1 MTPDAHSGNFLN
13 TRNLRSVVP
22 SHESGTKRPAVKVFV
37 ATTVLLSFISFW
49 RAAAIVL
56 SDLGSS
62 AYYVGGDAE
71 KVIGKS
77 APWFILAVMLFA
89 NCVRALYIES
99 TSMFV
104 RGGVYRVVRRAM
116 GGTLAKFSV
125 SALLFDYVLTGPLSS
140 VVAGQYLAGFIHDVA
155 DYLHHPL
162 RHFPD
167 NAFAAVFG
175 IGVAAYFWLKNI
187 QGIHE
192 SSSKALQ
199 IMAVTTVMVVI
210 LIVWCT
216 VTLFHAPVQ
225 LPPSPLAHGIHLD
238 HESLGW
244 LYGLRNSWLSHL
256 TLFIL
261 LVGFGH
267 SVLAM
272 SGEETLAQVNREI
285 AHPKLRN
292 LKKAAVV
299 IGIYALLFTAL
310 TSFFAVMI
318 IPDGERHLFFGNL
331 IGGIAMNLWGPL
343 WARLIFHG
351 FVVLVG
357 VLILSGA
364 HNTSIVGANGV
375 LNRVA
380 EDGVLTEAFQKP
392 HPRYGTS
399 YRIINL
405 VVGMQLLTIVL
416 TGGNVFTLAGLYAF
430 GVIWSFALMA
440 LAVLVLRYT
449 EPAKREWKVPLN
461 IPLGKGR
468 ELPLGVILIAT
479 VLFLTALVNL
489 FTKYEATIGGV
500 SFSIVFF
507 ALFTYSERRVAK
519 ERAGRQEGLD
529 QFRVYGNEEPATDTL
544 GVRPG
549 NILVA
554 IRDPK
559 NLYYLREILR
569 RTDTTQQDVVVMT
582 ARLYVRELSF
592 GDTSFE
598 AREVFDSYE
607 QELFTAAV
615 AAAEK
620 EGKPISLVV
629 VPATDVFDSIVVT
642 AQRLESSRIVCG
654 ASNKLSPD
662 DQARLTGN
670 AWERLPEP
678 KPRVVMEV
686 RLPNGMVREYYLGP
700 HLPRLRKQDLDLLHH
715 LWLEITSD
723 PKFAGAHHYH
733 VIAVALEQ
741 LERELNSD
749 KRDEI
754 LNLLWDELQK
764 RHHDET

>member
-1 MTPDAHSGNFLN
+1 MSSTANN
-13 TRNLRSVVP
+13 QR
-22 SHESGTKRPAVKVFV
+22 RPAVKVFV

-77 APWFILAVMLFA
+77 APWFILGVMLFA

-125 SALLFDYVLTGPLSS
+125 SALMFDYILTGPISGVS
-140 VVAGQYLAGFIHDVA
+140 AGLYLVGLLNGL
-155 DYLHHPL
+155 LHRAHWNFTIPQNL
-162 RHFPD
+162 G
-167 NAFAAVFG
+167 AATFAIMVTM
-175 IGVAAYFWLKNI
+175 YFWRKNT
-187 QGIHE
+187 QGLHE

-199 IMAVTTVMVVI
+199 IMTVTTAMVVI
-210 LIVWCT
+210 LIIWCT
-216 VTLFHAPVQ
+216 VTVLHGPFQV
-225 LPPSPLAHGIHLD
+225 PPNPLKYGITLN

-244 LYGLRNSWLSHL
+244 LHSLKDSWVSHL
-256 TLFIL
+256 TMFIVF
-261 LVGFGH
+261 VGFGH

-285 AHPKLRN
+285 AHPKLKN

-299 IGIYALLFTAL
+299 IGVYALLFTAL

-318 IPDGERHLFFGNL
+318 IPDNVRPQYFGNL
-331 IGGIAMNLWGPL
+331 ISGIAMHLWGPP
-343 WARLIFHG
+343 WAKLIFQG
-351 FVVLVG
+351 FVVVVG

-364 HNTSIVGANGV
+364 QNTSIVGANGV

-380 EDGVLTEAFQKP
+380 EDGVLTDAFQKP

-405 VVGMQLLTIVL
+405 VVGLQLLTIIL
-416 TGGNVFTLAGLYAF
+416 TRGNVFTLAGLYAF
-430 GVIWSFALMA
+430 GVVWSFALMA

-449 EPAKREWKVPLN
+449 EPAKREWKVPGN

-479 VLFLTALVNL
+479 VLFLTAVVNF
-489 FTKYEATIGGV
+489 FTKYQATIGGV
-500 SFSIVFF
+500 TFSLIFF
-507 ALFTYSERRVAK
+507 AIFTYSERRVAK
-519 ERAGRQEGLD
+519 QRAGKTESLD
-529 QFRVYGNEEPATDTL
+529 QFRVYGNEEPENETL

-549 NILVA
+549 NIVVA
-554 IRDPK
+554 VRDPK
-559 NLYYLREILR
+559 NLYYLREVLR
-569 RTDTTQQDVVVMT
+569 RTDTDQQDVIVMT
-582 ARLYVRELSF
+582 ARLYHREHSF
-592 GDTSFE
+592 GDTSLDTGQ
-598 AREVFDSYE
+598 VFDHYE

-620 EGKPISLVV
+620 EGKPISLLV
-629 VPATDVFDSIVVT
+629 VPATNVFDSIVVT
-642 AQRLESSRIVCG
+642 AERLESSRIVCG
-654 ASNKLSPD
+654 LSNKLTPD
-662 DQARLTGN
+662 EQAKLTGD

-678 KPRVVMEV
+678 KPRLVMEV
-686 RLPNGMVREYYLGP
+686 RLPNGMSREYYLGP
-700 HLPRLRKQDLDLLHH
+700 HTPRLREKDLDLLHR

-723 PKFAGAHHYH
+723 PAFAGAHHYH
-733 VIAVALEQ
+733 VVAVALEE
-741 LERELNSD
+741 LEEELRSG
-749 KRDEI
+749 KRSEI
-754 LNLLWDELQK
+754 LDRLRQELHKRSGDE
-764 RHHDET
+764 H

>member
-1 MTPDAHSGNFLN
+1 MPTSSEPQN
-13 TRNLRSVVP
+13 
-22 SHESGTKRPAVKVFV
+22 RPVIKVFV

-140 VVAGQYLAGFIHDVA
+140 VVAGQYLAGFIHDISR
-155 DYLHHPL
+155 YMGHPL
-162 RHFPD
+162 SHFPD
-167 NAFAAVFG
+167 DLFAAAFG
-175 IGVAAYFWLKNI
+175 IVVAIYFWWKNT

-192 SSSKALQ
+192 SSGKALQ
-199 IMAVTTVMVVI
+199 IMIVTTVMVVI
-210 LIVWCT
+210 LILWC
-216 VTLFHAPVQ
+216 VATLLHSPVP
-225 LPPSPLAHGIHLD
+225 LPPSPLRYGIILD
-238 HESLGW
+238 RESLGW
-244 LYGLRNSWLSHL
+244 LSGLKDTWITHI

-318 IPDGERHLFFGNL
+318 IPDARRPEYFGNL
-331 IGGIAMNLWGPL
+331 IGGIAMHLWGPL

-380 EDGVLTEAFQKP
+380 EDGVLTDAFQKP
-392 HPRYGTS
+392 HPRFGTS

-405 VVGMQLLTIVL
+405 VVGMQLLCILL
-416 TGGNVFTLAGLYAF
+416 TRGNVFTLAGLYAF
-430 GVIWSFALMA
+430 GVIWSFFMMA

-449 EPAKREWKVPLN
+449 EPAGREWKVPLN
-461 IPLGKGR
+461 IPLGQGR

-489 FTKYEATIGGV
+489 FTKYQATIGGV
-500 SFSIVFF
+500 SFSIIVF
-507 ALFTYSERRVAK
+507 ALFTYSERQCAK
-519 ERAGRQEGLD
+519 RRAGKPESLD
-529 QFRVYGNEEPATDTL
+529 QFRVYGNEQPATQTL

-549 NILVA
+549 NVLVA
-554 IRDPK
+554 VRDPK
-559 NLYYLREILR
+559 NLYYLREVLR
-569 RTDTTQQDVVVMT
+569 RTDTKQQDVVVMT
-582 ARLYVRELSF
+582 ARLFHREPSF
-592 GDTSFE
+592 GNTTFDTE
-598 AREVFDSYE
+598 QIFDQYE
-607 QELFTAAV
+607 QELFTAVV

-620 EGKPISLVV
+620 EGRPVSLLV
-629 VPATDVFDSIVVT
+629 VPATDVFDSIIVT

-654 ASNKLSPD
+654 VSNKLSAD
-662 DQARLTGN
+662 EQAKLTGD

-678 KPRVVMEV
+678 KPRLVMEI
-686 RLPNGMVREYYLGP
+686 RLPNGVSREYYLGP
-700 HLPRLRKQDLDLLHH
+700 HTPRLRNQDLDLLHH
-715 LWLEITSD
+715 LWLQITSD
-723 PKFAGAHHYH
+723 PRFAGAHHYH
-733 VIAVALEQ
+733 IVAVALEE
-741 LERELNSD
+741 LEQELRSGKKAEVLD
-749 KRDEI
+749 K
-754 LNLLWDELQK
+754 LWQELQK
-764 RHHDET
+764 RSDDQS

>member
-1 MTPDAHSGNFLN
+1 MNPDPRPGNL
-13 TRNLRSVVP
+13 LKIRSDIQSIAP
-22 SHESGTKRPAVKVFV
+22 SSNGETKRPAVKVFV

-99 TSMFV
+99 TCMFV

-175 IGVAAYFWLKNI
+175 IGIGLYFWLKNT

-199 IMAVTTVMVVI
+199 IMGITTVMVII

-216 VTLFHAPVQ
+216 VTLLHAPVP
-225 LPPSPLAHGIHLD
+225 LPPSPLSHGIRLD

-244 LYGLRNSWLSHL
+244 LYGLRTSWLSHL

-318 IPDGERHLFFGNL
+318 IPDAERHLYFGNL

-357 VLILSGA
+357 VLILAGA

-399 YRIINL
+399 YRLINL
-405 VVGMQLLTIVL
+405 VVGMQLLTIIL
-416 TGGNVFTLAGLYAF
+416 TRGNVFTLAGLYAF

-449 EPAKREWKVPLN
+449 EPAEREWKVPLN

-479 VLFLTALVNL
+479 VLFLTAFVNL
-489 FTKYEATIGGV
+489 FTKYEATIGGI

-519 ERAGRQEGLD
+519 EREGRQEGLD
-529 QFRVYGNEEPATDTL
+529 QFRVYGNDEPASDTL

-559 NLYYLREILR
+559 NLYYLREVLR
-569 RTDTTQQDVVVMT
+569 RTDTTHQDVVVMT
-582 ARLYVRELSF
+582 ARLYVRELPF
-592 GDTSFE
+592 GATSFE

-620 EGKPISLVV
+620 EGKPISLLV

-654 ASNKLSPD
+654 LSNKLSPD
-662 DQARLTGN
+662 EQSKLTGD

-678 KPRVVMEV
+678 KPRLVMEV
-686 RLPNGMVREYYLGP
+686 RLPNGVSREYYLGP
-700 HLPRLRKQDLDLLHH
+700 HLPRLRNEDLELLHH
-715 LWLEITSD
+715 LWLELTSD
-723 PKFAGAHHYH
+723 PRFAGAHHYH
-733 VIAVALEQ
+733 VISVALEQ
-741 LERELNSD
+741 LERDLKSP
-749 KRDEI
+749 RRSEI
-754 LNLLWDELQK
+754 LEMLSHELRKSQE
-764 RHHDET
+764 DD

>member
-1 MTPDAHSGNFLN
+1 MSTVLN
-13 TRNLRSVVP
+13 T
-22 SHESGTKRPAVKVFV
+22 TKRPAVRVFV

-89 NCVRALYIES
+89 NCVRALYVES

-116 GGTLAKFSV
+116 GSTLAKFSV

-140 VVAGQYLAGFIHDVA
+140 VVAGQYLAGFIQDVA
-155 DYLHHPL
+155 VYLHRPFRNFH
-162 RHFPD
+162 D
-167 NAFAAVFG
+167 DAFAAVFG
-175 IGVAAYFWLKNI
+175 ILVTIYFWHKNT
-187 QGIHE
+187 QGMHE
-192 SSSKALQ
+192 SSTKAVQ
-199 IMAVTTVMVVI
+199 IMMVTTVMVVI
-210 LIVWCT
+210 LILWCT
-216 VTLFHAPVQ
+216 VTLFHTPFQV
-225 LPPSPLAHGIHLD
+225 PPNPLKYGITMD

-244 LYGLRNSWLSHL
+244 LTGLKNTWLSHL
-256 TLFIL
+256 TLFIVF
-261 LVGFGH
+261 VGFGH

-285 AHPKLRN
+285 AHPKLLN

-318 IPDGERHLFFGNL
+318 IPDKVRPEYFGNL
-331 IGGIAMNLWGPL
+331 ISGIAMNLWGPL

-364 HNTSIVGANGV
+364 QNTSIVGANGV

-380 EDGVLTEAFQKP
+380 EDGVLTDAFQKP

-405 VVGMQLLTIVL
+405 IVGLQLLTIVI
-416 TGGNVFTLAGLYAF
+416 TRGNVFTLAGLYAF
-430 GVIWSFALMA
+430 GVVWSFALMA

-449 EPAKREWKVPLN
+449 EPSKREWKVPGN
-461 IPLGKGR
+461 IPLGNGR

-479 VLFLTALVNL
+479 VLFITALVNF
-489 FTKYEATIGGV
+489 FTKYTATIGGV
-500 SFSIVFF
+500 TFSLVFF
-507 ALFTYSERRVAK
+507 AVFTYSERRVAK
-519 ERAGRQEGLD
+519 ERAGKPESLD
-529 QFRVYGNEEPATDTL
+529 QFRVYGSEQPETETL

-554 IRDPK
+554 VRDPK
-559 NLYYLREILR
+559 NLYYLREVLR
-569 RTDTTQQDVVVMT
+569 RTDTKQQDVVVMT
-582 ARLYVRELSF
+582 ARLYHREHSF
-592 GDTSFE
+592 GGNTMFE
-598 AREVFDSYE
+598 ASQVFDHYE

-620 EGKPISLVV
+620 EGKPISLLV
-629 VPATDVFDSIVVT
+629 VPASDVFDAIIVT
-642 AQRLESSRIVCG
+642 AERLASSRIVCG
-654 ASNKLSPD
+654 LSNKLTPD
-662 DQARLTGN
+662 EQSKLTGD
-670 AWERLPEP
+670 AWERLPDP
-678 KPRVVMEV
+678 KPRLVMEV
-686 RLPNGMVREYYLGP
+686 RLPDGVAREYYLGP
-700 HLPRLRKQDLDLLHH
+700 HAPRLRNQDLDLLHR
-715 LWLEITSD
+715 LWLEVTSD
-723 PKFAGAHHYH
+723 PRFAGAHHYH
-733 VIAVALEQ
+733 VIAVALAE
-741 LERELNSD
+741 LERELNSG
-749 KRDEI
+749 KRTEI
-754 LNLLWDELQK
+754 LDKLWQELQK
-764 RHHDET
+764 RSEDDA